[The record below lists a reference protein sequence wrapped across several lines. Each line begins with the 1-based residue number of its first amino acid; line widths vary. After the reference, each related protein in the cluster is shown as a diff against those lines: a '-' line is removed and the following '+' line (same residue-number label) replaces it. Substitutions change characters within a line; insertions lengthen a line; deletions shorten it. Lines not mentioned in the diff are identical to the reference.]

1 MRGEEMSNRVLEHL
15 LSLGI
20 GLVAL
25 ATTVGLVLFATGVI
39 SGEPLLTTLPLALDG
54 VAQHVV
60 VLRDTGEMA
69 GTLMADHGTLSV
81 RAGGPVY
88 LLGQGLDIAIGGGL
102 LLLILYRLRR
112 LVAAIGTGRPFEP
125 DTVRSLRL
133 IGWSLIVLD
142 VWTWLRALVLPLMIV
157 PHLEV
162 EDGWQLLPAISH
174 ATPGM
179 LAARIDAQLP
189 VWHLLVGAIVLVLA
203 QAFRHGQRLREDNE
217 AIV

>member
-1 MRGEEMSNRVLEHL
+1 MSNRVLGHL

-25 ATTVGLVLFATGVI
+25 GMAVGLVLFAVGLV
-39 SGEPLLTTLPLALDG
+39 SGEPLQTTLPLALDG
-54 VAQHVV
+54 AAPHTVTV
-60 VLRDTGEMA
+60 RETGQAA
-69 GTLMADHGTLSV
+69 GTLVADHGTLSV

-88 LLGQGLDIAIGGGL
+88 LLGQGFDIALGGGL

-112 LVAAIGTGRPFEP
+112 LVAAIGGGRPFEA

-142 VWTWLRALVLPLMIV
+142 LWAWVRMLVLPLLIV
-157 PHLEV
+157 PHLSIE
-162 EDGWQLLPAISH
+162 GAWQLLPAV
-174 ATPGM
+174 ARPTPGM
-179 LAARIDAQLP
+179 PAARIDAHLP
-189 VWHLLVGAIVLVLA
+189 VWQLIAGAIVLVLA
-203 QAFRHGQRLREDNE
+203 EAFRHGQRLREDNE